1 MDNAV
6 NWFDIPVV
14 DLDRATK
21 FYSEILSSELRIEN
35 FAGELMAIFP
45 FKKGSG
51 VGGALI
57 AQESQKPSMDG
68 AIVYLDAGDDVAVA
82 LEKVET
88 AGGEIIMPKTSI
100 GPMGFIAYIKDTEG
114 NRVGLHSAVV

>member
-35 FAGELMAIFP
+35 FA
-45 FKKGSG
+45 
-51 VGGALI
+51 
-57 AQESQKPSMDG
+57 
-68 AIVYLDAGDDVAVA
+68 
-82 LEKVET
+82 
-88 AGGEIIMPKTSI
+88 
-100 GPMGFIAYIKDTEG
+100 
-114 NRVGLHSAVV
+114 

>member
-45 FKKGSG
+45 
-51 VGGALI
+51 LI